1 MPHLILRLS
10 GLLRGRCRLRVI
22 FSLALLLRLLAVALL
37 HWRHDLIIQQ
47 GFFSSAGAE
56 FTYQAAGLVAGR
68 GLTLLYVQGQY
79 VPSAFQPPV
88 YAWLLAG
95 LFKTLGHG
103 ELAYVAAQ
111 IAQCF
116 VGAWA
121 CIGLYWVGREIFSA
135 ETATLAAF
143 LGAIY
148 PPLVYVP
155 AEIHPLGLTIL
166 VTLGFV
172 LVAVRLARRPN
183 WGLALSLGGL
193 GGLLA
198 LLRSEAALL
207 APLTILWSAW
217 GRLHRAWRYYAVSAL
232 LGLALLTPWLVRNRL
247 VLGRWVLTTTT
258 GYNLWRGQG
267 ALATGSARNWDG
279 QAVGVTP
286 ELEQHIN
293 ALPWSAD
300 YELQIDALLS
310 AAAWDYIRAHP
321 LNWLRLTPAKLFF
334 FWGVDLTHP
343 RARHILYWGP
353 SLILAL
359 LAGLGW
365 RSAHRAALPR
375 YTLLLIWPLVYT
387 GLTLL
392 FFALPR
398 YRLYAEPFV
407 VLLAAHG
414 LLWLWQRRPGRFSAD
429 QPLQQQPGRYG

>member
-1 MPHLILRLS
+1 MQQHLILALK
-10 GLLRGRCRLRVI
+10 GLLSRRGRLTII

-37 HWRHDLIIQQ
+37 HWLHDPVIQQ

-103 ELAYVAAQ
+103 DLAYVALQ
-111 IAQCF
+111 ITHCF
-116 VGAWA
+116 IGAWG
-121 CIGLYWVGREIFSA
+121 CVGLYWVGREIFSA
-135 ETATLAAF
+135 ETATLAA
-143 LGAIY
+143 LLSAIY
-148 PPLVYVP
+148 PPLVYTP
-155 AEIHPLGLTIL
+155 AEVHPLGLTIL
-166 VTLGFV
+166 VTLGFM
-172 LVAVRLARRPN
+172 LAALRLARRPT
-183 WGLALSLGGL
+183 WRVAWLLGGL
-193 GGLLA
+193 GGFLA

-207 APLTILWSAW
+207 APLTIVWSARGHW
-217 GRLHRAWRYYAVSAL
+217 RQTWRYYALSAL
-232 LGLALLTPWLVRNRL
+232 LGFALSTPWLVRNHL
-247 VLGRWVLTTTT
+247 VLGRWVLTTTI

-267 ALATGSARNWDG
+267 ALATGSARDWSG

-286 ELEQHIN
+286 DLGRRID
-293 ALPWSAD
+293 ALPWSTD
-300 YELQIDALLS
+300 YELQIDALLRT
-310 AAAWDYIRAHP
+310 AAWDYMRAHP
-321 LNWLRLTPAKLFF
+321 FNWLRLAPAKLFF

-353 SLILAL
+353 SVLAVL
-359 LAGLGW
+359 LAGVGW
-365 RSAHRAALPR
+365 WAAQRAALAR
-375 YTLLLIWPLVYT
+375 HAMLLVWPLGYT

-414 LLWLWQRRPGRFSAD
+414 LLSLWRLRLGAD
-429 QPLQQQPGRYG
+429 PHLDSQALQE